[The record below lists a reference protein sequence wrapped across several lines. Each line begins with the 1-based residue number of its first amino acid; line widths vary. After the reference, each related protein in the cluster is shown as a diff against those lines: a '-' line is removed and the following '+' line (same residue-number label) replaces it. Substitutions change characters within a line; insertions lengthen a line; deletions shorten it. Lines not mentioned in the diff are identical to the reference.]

1 MWFWFFQEYFST
13 FFRNIPSSTSQFT
26 VFCDLLR
33 YVGKRKA
40 FVVVSDDTS
49 YSFALQ
55 QCNDDEFI
63 SLTVI
68 HLEAANIQQQ
78 EIIQQL
84 QRIQS
89 STTQAVYLYCDS
101 KLAHFI
107 LWLAKDF
114 RLINDDILWILSK
127 KSLENVHNLYELPSS
142 TYLIRTESF
151 SNEEEIERRQL
162 IDNLSVVKRTFDSM
176 EDEVILD
183 YLRRPTNC
191 FSSPKWTKGK
201 QLYE

>member
-13 FFRNIPSSTSQFT
+13 FVRNIPSSTSQFT
-26 VFCDLLR
+26 VFCDLLC
-33 YVGKRKA
+33 YVGIRKA

-68 HLEAANIQQQ
+68 HLEAPNIQQQ

-84 QRIQS
+84 QRIKS

-183 YLRRPTNC
+183 YLRRPINC

>member
-1 MWFWFFQEYFST
+1 M
-13 FFRNIPSSTSQFT
+13 QFT

-49 YSFALQ
+49 YSLALQ
-55 QCNDDEFI
+55 QCTDDEFI

-68 HLEAANIQQQ
+68 HLRAPNIQQQ
-78 EIIQQL
+78 DIIQQL
-84 QRIQS
+84 QRVKS
-89 STTQAVYLYCDS
+89 STNQAVYLYCDS

-114 RLINDDILWILSK
+114 RLIDDEILWILSK

-151 SNEEEIERRQL
+151 SNEEEFERRQL
-162 IDNLSVVKRTFDSM
+162 IDKLSVVKRTFDSM
-176 EDEVILD
+176 DDEVVLE